1 MKPDPSPTYRTF
13 WNFKA
18 LPMMFSRFHLYL
30 QVCFNNTV
38 QKLSEHFNA
47 DINGSQPSHLSH
59 FRKNTLDIYPKQFDR
74 CDKRSGLASQVTL
87 MVENWSREHR
97 ILAKWITRFC
107 TSQMAVISY
116 LLHKAIQ
123 LRQKTP
129 LNNVL
134 LYQQVTSVATK
145 WRNSKKS
152 LSMRVKHP
160 LKCCE
165 DIHQRKNSVAKQHE
179 IKFM

>member
-1 MKPDPSPTYRTF
+1 MPAPLTEPSEILKHFPWCFPGFTCTYRFVSITLCK
-13 WNFKA
+13 NCQNTSMQTSMVA
-18 LPMMFSRFHLYL
+18 SLPTCHILE
-30 QVCFNNTV
+30 
-38 QKLSEHFNA
+38 K
-47 DINGSQPSHLSH
+47 
-59 FRKNTLDIYPKQFDR
+59 TLDIYPKQFDR
-74 CDKRSGLASQVTL
+74 CDKSSGLASQVTL
-87 MVENWSREHR
+87 MVENWSRQHH

-134 LYQQVTSVATK
+134 LYQQVTSVATE

-152 LSMRVKHP
+152 LRVKHP

-165 DIHQRKNSVAKQHE
+165 GIHQRK
-179 IKFM
+179 KFCCETAWN